1 MKLKL
6 FDNTRISSHRTC
18 DCMYYWRHKRHLTGK
33 GKAPPLVFGSCWH
46 EAMDVVWRGI
56 KDAPHLSN
64 DELREVSYEA
74 FKEAWS
80 KFDLPPAD
88 NLDEDTIS
96 HFKARVPDT
105 AFFMLGN
112 YIEKRRSF
120 IESVELL
127 AIEKPFAVPIF
138 PNNPDILYV
147 GRRDKDIKW
156 NGRIWAVEH
165 KTSAWGSAKSGFSS
179 TYIETFSP
187 NSQIDGYLHSLK
199 MEYGEV
205 AKGVLVDMA
214 LVTMNNHEHFMFL
227 PIERSIASLDAWLW
241 KTRKE
246 IQLMDINEEALARVD
261 PSASYMDAYA
271 QNDTSC
277 IQFMKPCTY
286 LDLCKTI
293 PNPQARPDE
302 IPLGFVERK
311 WEPFDE
317 LKLDTIGLKKGEEDA
332 KK

>member
-1 MKLKL
+1 MPLKL
-6 FDNTRISSHRTC
+6 YDNTRVSSHRLC
-18 DCMYYWRHKRHLTGK
+18 NHFFYWRHKRHLTGT

-46 EAMDVVWRGI
+46 SAMDVVWKGI
-56 KDAPHLSN
+56 KDFPDLSN
-64 DELREVSYEA
+64 EQLTEVGYEA
-74 FKEAWS
+74 FKDEWS
-80 KFDLPPAD
+80 KFDLPPEPW
-88 NLDEDTIS
+88 DEDTI
-96 HFKARVPDT
+96 KMLGARTPDT

-127 AIEKPFAVPIF
+127 AIEKPFAVPIY
-138 PNNPDILYV
+138 PDDPETFYV

-165 KTSAWGSAKSGFSS
+165 KTTAWGTARVGFSS
-179 TYIETFSP
+179 IYIETFSP
-187 NSQIDGYLHSLK
+187 NSQIDGYIHSLN
-199 MEYGEV
+199 MEYGPV
-205 AKGVLVDMA
+205 AKGVLVDCA
-214 LVTMNNHEHFMFL
+214 LITKNNHEHLMFI

-246 IQLMDINEEALARVD
+246 IERIEENEEALAKVD
-261 PSASYMDAYA
+261 STAPFMDAFA

-277 IQFMKPCTY
+277 IQFMKPCMY
-286 LDLCKTI
+286 IDLCKTI

-302 IPLGFVERK
+302 TPLGFVKRK

-317 LKLDTIGLKKGEEDA
+317 LKLESIGLKKGE
-332 KK
+332 